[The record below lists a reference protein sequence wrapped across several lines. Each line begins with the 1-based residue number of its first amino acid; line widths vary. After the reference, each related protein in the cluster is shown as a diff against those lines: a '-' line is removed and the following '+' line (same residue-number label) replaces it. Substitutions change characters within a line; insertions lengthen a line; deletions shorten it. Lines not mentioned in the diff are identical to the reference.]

1 MVPVAVVIIRDL
13 TLAEICKC
21 NTMLI
26 MAKIK
31 HRNAILFK
39 NFRLKTQGIES
50 FANPNEVSG

>member
-1 MVPVAVVIIRDL
+1 
-13 TLAEICKC
+13 
-21 NTMLI
+21 MLI

-31 HRNAILFK
+31 HRNVILFK